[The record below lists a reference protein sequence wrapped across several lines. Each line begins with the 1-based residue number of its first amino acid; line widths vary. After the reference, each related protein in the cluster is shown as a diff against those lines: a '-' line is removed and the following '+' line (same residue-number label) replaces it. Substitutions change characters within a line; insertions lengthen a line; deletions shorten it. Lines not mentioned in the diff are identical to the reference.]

1 MLNENSG
8 KYLIYPLLYY
18 IIIKLPKIAEFNAA
32 HTLSLWAAS
41 SCQPTGLS
49 QGLEY
54 ANKLN
59 AS

>member
-1 MLNENSG
+1 MNIG
-8 KYLIYPLLYY
+8 IILIW
-18 IIIKLPKIAEFNAA
+18 LPKIAEFSAA
-32 HTLSLWAAS
+32 HTLSLWDGS
-41 SCQPTGLS
+41 SCQPTGLF